1 MHRRAFLT
9 LPAVALGSAAAGR
22 KPRVAAILTIFTPN
36 SHGDVFMMRLIQGY
50 RLNKKTCHPRLD
62 LVSMY
67 VDQFPPTDM
76 ARDLADEYGFR
87 IYPSIAEAVRAGGKK
102 TDIDGVCII
111 GEHGNYP
118 NNEKGQKLY
127 PRKELFE
134 QVVNVMKEDGH
145 VAPIFVDKHFSYSW
159 DKAKWMYDTARE
171 MKIPLMAGSTVSL
184 AWRVPPLELTPNME
198 LDQALVVGFGET
210 DGYGFHCLEALQAIV
225 EKRKGGE
232 TGIASVQGF
241 QGAKVWE
248 LGEQGVWWRELF
260 DAALARTPSRVPG
273 KPEDLVKEPVL
284 FVLNYR
290 GGLKG
295 RVLICN
301 GLLRSW
307 VFAGFTTGPRN
318 ILATDCRIQFQLHGH
333 WGFMVR
339 NFEDLV
345 IHKKLPNP
353 VERTLLTTGAL
364 AFAIDSIHQGGRE
377 IPTPMLEI
385 RYRA

>member
-1 MHRRAFLT
+1 MRRRDLLT
-9 LPAVALGSAAAGR
+9 LPAVTLGSAAAGR
-22 KPRVAAILTIFTPN
+22 KPRIAAILTIFAPN

-76 ARDLADEYGFR
+76 ARDLAEEYGFR
-87 IYPSIAEAVRAGGKK
+87 IYPSITEAVRVGGKK
-102 TDIDGVCII
+102 ADIDGVCII

-118 NNEKGQKLY
+118 INEKGQKLY
-127 PRKELFE
+127 PRKEFFE

-145 VAPIFVDKHFSYSW
+145 VAPILVDKHFSYSW
-159 DKAKWMYDTARE
+159 DKAKWIYDTARR
-171 MKIPLMAGSTVSL
+171 MNIPLIAGSTVSL
-184 AWRVPPLELTPNME
+184 AWRVPPLELTPDTE

-210 DGYGFHCLEALQAIV
+210 DAYGFHCLEALQAIV
-225 EKRKGGE
+225 ERRKGGE

-241 QGAKVWE
+241 QGPRVWE
-248 LGEQGVWWRELF
+248 LGDQGVWSRRLF
-260 DAALARTPSRVPG
+260 DAALARTPSRIAG
-273 KPEDLVKEPVL
+273 RPEDLVANPVL

-290 GGLKG
+290 DGFKG

-307 VFAGFTTGPRN
+307 VFAANRKPAGD
-318 ILATDCRIQFQLHGH
+318 IISTDCRIQFYLHGH

-345 IHKKLPNP
+345 LHGKLPNP

-364 AFAIDSIHQGGRE
+364 AFAIESIYQGGKE
-377 IPTPMLEI
+377 IATPMLEI